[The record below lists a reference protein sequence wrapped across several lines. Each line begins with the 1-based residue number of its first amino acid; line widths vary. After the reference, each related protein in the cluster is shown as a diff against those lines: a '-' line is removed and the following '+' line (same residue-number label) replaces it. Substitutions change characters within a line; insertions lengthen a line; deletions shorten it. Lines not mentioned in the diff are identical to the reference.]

1 MKMVLRNINSGTLH
15 KKLKSL
21 TLVTQNYQQ
30 LLNCTII
37 KQHIKHTFDT
47 SDNYKTKYK
56 SV

>member
-1 MKMVLRNINSGTLH
+1 MVLRNINSGTLH